1 MLLSWENEKKLVFL
15 CFTHVQGRKKYYL
28 FLDFVLYTRP
38 GSAPLKQQ
46 VEASTGKEIFF
57 LFARNFF
64 SCNLQYLSRL
74 SEQFLQFKTKS
85 IPQGVA
91 FKPATPPR
99 SKSPKSTKSC
109 FKFYSLN
116 LPHITSLSQLIY
128 LETTSVCAY
137 TIAKPIKSA
146 EIYQFW

>member
-1 MLLSWENEKKLVFL
+1 M
-15 CFTHVQGRKKYYL
+15 
-28 FLDFVLYTRP
+28 
-38 GSAPLKQQ
+38 
-46 VEASTGKEIFF
+46 
-57 LFARNFF
+57 
-64 SCNLQYLSRL
+64 
-74 SEQFLQFKTKS
+74 TKS
-85 IPQGVA
+85 VPRGVA

-146 EIYQFW
+146 EIYQFWWKRPVFTIFFYHPQLIMQHNHKTKIFFFAWSVNFDTHSIRFYIIQKCHFMQIRHSRSKFKVKTHWSEPNF